1 MSLMENWIQSYG
13 GRINAVFAHND
24 EMAIGALHALEQA
37 HLKDK
42 IPVVGIDAIGEALQM
57 VKAGRLDAT
66 VFQDARAQ
74 GSTAVEVACR
84 IVRGQPY
91 DRQAF
96 IPFRLVTAANIGEFS
111 K

>member
-1 MSLMENWIQSYG
+1 
-13 GRINAVFAHND
+13 
-24 EMAIGALHALEQA
+24 
-37 HLKDK
+37 
-42 IPVVGIDAIGEALQM
+42 M

-74 GSTAVEVACR
+74 GSTAVDAACR

-96 IPFRLVTAANIGEFS
+96 IPFRLVTAANIGELS